1 VIGLEVNPV
10 LIAGGLAVP
19 LIGALALAIRR
30 SIRRQECAR
39 LRDELVD
46 AARTGELDVA
56 DWRVFSL
63 IDWFD
68 QVASTG
74 RTSTPGRHGPSRLH
88 WADSLASSLAT
99 SLLPLGTP
107 GGVDSSWPAPPQ
119 LEVGS
124 EVRAAAVRYRERHQ
138 QRLRYRPR
146 RPPPPRP
153 RIALTGLP
161 RPTNALVPLTGWPRP
176 AFSLPPER
184 ENGHDQDDL
193 PNETEWVDVREPGL
207 VVLPS
212 LMEEIFAVAGR
223 GR

>member
-74 RTSTPGRHGPSRLH
+74 RTTTPGRHGPGRAE
-88 WADSLASSLAT
+88 WADSLASSLAAT
-99 SLLPLGTP
+99 LLPLGTP
-107 GGVDSSWPAPPQ
+107 GGVDSSWPAPAQ
-119 LEVGS
+119 LDVGS
-124 EVRAAAVRYRERHQ
+124 EIRAAAVRYRERHQ
-138 QRLRYRPR
+138 QRLRYLPR
-146 RPPPPRP
+146 RPPPPRA
-153 RIALTGLP
+153 RITLTGLP
-161 RPTNALVPLTGWPRP
+161 RPANALVPLTGWPR
-176 AFSLPPER
+176 ATLGLPPDQ
-184 ENGHDQDDL
+184 HDRDDARDQA
-193 PNETEWVDVREPGL
+193 EWVDVREPGL

>member
-10 LIAGGLAVP
+10 LLAGGLAVP
-19 LIGALALAIRR
+19 LIGALAFAIRR
-30 SIRRQECAR
+30 SIRRQDCAR

-56 DWRVFSL
+56 DWRVFGL

-74 RTSTPGRHGPSRLH
+74 RTTTPGRHGPSRPDR
-88 WADSLASSLAT
+88 ADSLAGSLAAT
-99 SLLPLGTP
+99 LLPLGTP
-107 GGVDSSWPAPPQ
+107 GGVHSSWPAPPQ

-138 QRLRYRPR
+138 QRQRYLPR
-146 RPPPPRP
+146 RPPPPRA

-161 RPTNALVPLTGWPRP
+161 RPTNALVPLTGWPR
-176 AFSLPPER
+176 ATLDLLPDQHSGYDP
-184 ENGHDQDDL
+184 HDED
-193 PNETEWVDVREPGL
+193 EAEVVDVRSPGL